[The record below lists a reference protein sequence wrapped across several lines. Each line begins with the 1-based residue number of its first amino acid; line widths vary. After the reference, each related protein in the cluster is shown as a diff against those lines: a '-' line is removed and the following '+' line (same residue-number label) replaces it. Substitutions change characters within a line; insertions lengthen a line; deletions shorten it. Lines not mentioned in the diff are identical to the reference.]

1 MPNRLPIFGRQRML
15 SCLRRRAAVKKKI
28 ISWRVS
34 RSTGICIFICR
45 HGNEERK
52 KGDQAE
58 GKRAHGIDEHLL
70 RFPKKYLRWDAVIT
84 HLSFIY
90 STRFVIFDYIVFFL
104 SFSVRRNSY
113 FYLTICINYSLKI
126 VCI

>member
-1 MPNRLPIFGRQRML
+1 ML
-15 SCLRRRAAVKKKI
+15 KLLLFFVILMCFF
-28 ISWRVS
+28 
-34 RSTGICIFICR
+34 ICISICS
-45 HGNEERK
+45 HGNEEWK
-52 KGDQAE
+52 KEDKAK
-58 GKRAHGIDEHLL
+58 GKRAHVIDEHL

-90 STRFVIFDYIVFFL
+90 STRFVIYYIVFFFF